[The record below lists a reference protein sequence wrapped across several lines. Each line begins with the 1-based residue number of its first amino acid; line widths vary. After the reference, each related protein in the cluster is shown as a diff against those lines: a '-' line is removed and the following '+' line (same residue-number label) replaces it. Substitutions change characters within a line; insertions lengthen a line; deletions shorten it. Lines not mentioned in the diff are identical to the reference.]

1 MIMCT
6 YGVMYLHL
14 TSGDNL
20 YIECSVL
27 MANDNV
33 YIRCNVLTATV
44 WW

>member
-6 YGVMYLHL
+6 YGVMYLQL
-14 TSGDNL
+14 TSGGNL

-33 YIRCNVLTATV
+33 YIWCNVLTPNV
-44 WW
+44 W